1 MPSSAKSKIGVVQ
14 GRDIYDLAQGFIGLL
29 SPEGI
34 LLDANQSA
42 LNLMGLGLHEVVGTP
57 FWKTPWWNVCQKSR
71 DMLKDAIRRGSSGEA
86 SRFEAQIGGK
96 NGEIIDIDF
105 ALTPIFNDAG
115 DVVSLVPEGHDI
127 TAIKDAEKAFQE
139 SESRLRLAYEAAGM
153 GTWDWDLTNDR
164 LHWDD
169 RQFELFGITK
179 PRGHMHVELALA
191 NIHPDDLERVQD
203 AITSA
208 IEKNLPFREEFRVIH
223 ESGEV
228 RWLVGQ
234 GNTLRQ
240 SENGTPKSMIG
251 VNYDIT
257 DRKNLELKLAQSNL
271 ELETRVADRTSAL
284 EVEMQER
291 QKAERALAHSQRF
304 ELIGHLAGGVAHDFN
319 NLLAVIGGNLELA
332 TMRTADER
340 IIGLIKEGIE
350 AVQAGASLTRRL
362 LSFAQKRPL
371 EPATLAINERI
382 LKTRPILERAL
393 GENIRLETSLSS
405 DLWDTLV
412 DPGELD
418 SAILNLVLN
427 ARDAMPAGGNLSIS
441 TCNLTLSDEDVALI
455 SDARQLEYIR
465 LSVSDTGIGMAPDV
479 QEKAITPYFTTKE
492 SGKGSGLGLSS
503 VFGFATQSAGFVR
516 IESSEGK
523 GTTVDICLPRALS
536 PSNIKMTET
545 SKNDLPLGQGDL
557 ILLVEDDEKVRKIT
571 HKRLIELGYDVIEA
585 TTAVE
590 AIELLES
597 NKHVSLVFSDIRMPG
612 KMSGYDLAKWVLEN
626 RLGIGVLLTS
636 GYNDFVAE
644 EQQNLKLL
652 AKPYSLPKLAFALR
666 DAVLLANAR

>member
-441 TCNLTLSDEDVALI
+441 TCNLTLSDGDVALI